1 MTRGFAF
8 LFLAL
13 SAVLPSAACAAALPQ
28 LEWQGEGKVDWSAG
42 YIISYGSAAPPP
54 KPEERG
60 LLHGTSRKAAYGEA
74 YRNLLRLCLDVTVQD
89 SFKVRDYFRGDPE
102 LLDEF
107 KKKLREIPPWEIRLG
122 RGGEAA
128 LALRLPLS
136 GSGGLT
142 ELLARIERGADGE
155 GENGKPPNYGEEPGA
170 ADVSGLVLMVSGRT
184 VAPALRPRIR
194 GSGGDVLLG
203 YSTAG
208 ERARSRPV
216 FVAYYDTLEDAL
228 LDPLVGSHPVVA
240 AADPYPGSGT
250 DLLLE
255 AALEEDLLV
264 MEEEGFLLTDARV
277 VIVLRQ

>member
-1 MTRGFAF
+1 M
-8 LFLAL
+8 
-13 SAVLPSAACAAALPQ
+13 LPSATYAATLPQ
-28 LEWQGEGKVDWSAG
+28 LEWRGEGKVDWSAG
-42 YIISYGSAAPPP
+42 YIISYGSAAPPSN
-54 KPEERG
+54 PEGRG
-60 LLHGTSRKAAYGEA
+60 LLHGVNRKAAYREA

-122 RGGEAA
+122 RGSEVA

-142 ELLARIERGADGE
+142 ELLDRIERGADGE
-155 GENGKPPNYGEEPGA
+155 GGNRKPPIFRGEPGA

-184 VAPALRPRIR
+184 VVPALRPRIR
-194 GSGGDVLLG
+194 GSGGDILLD

-208 ERARSRPV
+208 EKARSRPV

-228 LDPLVGSHPVVA
+228 LDPLVGAHPVVA

-250 DLLLE
+250 DLLLP
-255 AALEEDLLV
+255 APMEEDLLV
-264 MEEEGFLLTDARV
+264 MEEGGFLLTDARV
-277 VIVLRQ
+277 VVVLQQ